1 MYFCI
6 QWEVKIPVFYIY
18 YMLNL
23 QDTTTQQRKVSLTI
37 FYGNIILAIIIT
49 THNLFGNWAV
59 CMALAGAGGGGGAGG
74 GDGGGGIAM
83 LVKEMLRVLPANFDI
98 EACELK
104 YPVLYEE
111 SMNTVLSQEMTRFNK
126 LLNM

>member
-1 MYFCI
+1 
-6 QWEVKIPVFYIY
+6 
-18 YMLNL
+18 
-23 QDTTTQQRKVSLTI
+23 
-37 FYGNIILAIIIT
+37 
-49 THNLFGNWAV
+49 
-59 CMALAGAGGGGGAGG
+59 MALAGAGGGGGAGG
-74 GDGGGGIAM
+74 GDGAGGIAI
-83 LVKEMLRVLPANFDI
+83 LVKEMLHVLPPNFDI